1 MVKKKPRKL
10 NFITTYKLPEDEEK
24 FLKDALIEPKVQPA
38 KKSAPKPRKIQFK
51 VKPKKE
57 QEKPKPK
64 PKPRKIQFK
73 VKPKKEEEKP
83 KPVTKKNQSNLQ
95 K

>member
-10 NFITTYKLPEDEEK
+10 
-24 FLKDALIEPKVQPA
+24 
-38 KKSAPKPRKIQFK
+38 QFK

-57 QEKPKPK
+57 EEKPKPK

-73 VKPKKEEEKP
+73 VPKSFLLILINCFKTEEEKP
-83 KPVTKKNQSNLQ
+83 LI
-95 K
+95 